1 MDYTWDF
8 ASVFANRNLLL
19 IGLKNTLILGAVCLA
34 LGLFL
39 GLFVGAARFSRRAWL
54 YYPATVFVEIFRNT
68 PVLVQIMW
76 FFFAFPILVPFK
88 IDAFTAATLGLA
100 LNTTAFA
107 SEIYRAG
114 LQSIPKGD
122 TEAAD
127 AYGISGWSRFKRII
141 WPTMLRLAWPA
152 YTNEAIFL
160 FHATTLV
167 FFTGFPALQQRGD
180 ALYYASYF
188 ADKTFNPFIPYPIL
202 AGYFILLTLVIIAIF
217 GLINRRLNRH
227 VPQAAV
233 RKIRLRLN
241 LIR

>member
-114 LQSIPKGD
+114 LQSIPKGQW
-122 TEAAD
+122 EAGKAIGMTYWQQMRRVILPQAVRRMLPAFMNRAVEVFKMTSLASVI
-127 AYGISGWSRFKRII
+127 AYGELMYQAKMVSTISFNPIE
-141 WPTMLRLAWPA
+141 M
-152 YTNEAIFL
+152 YTSVALIFFAVL
-160 FHATTLV
+160 
-167 FFTGFPALQQRGD
+167 FPATILVR
-180 ALYYASYF
+180 YF
-188 ADKTFNPFIPYPIL
+188 ETNRK
-202 AGYFILLTLVIIAIF
+202 AG
-217 GLINRRLNRH
+217 R
-227 VPQAAV
+227 
-233 RKIRLRLN
+233 
-241 LIR
+241 

>member
-8 ASVFANRNLLL
+8 ASVFASRNLLL

-34 LGLFL
+34 IGLFL

-114 LQSIPKGD
+114 LQSIPKGQW
-122 TEAAD
+122 EAGKAIGMTYWQQMRRVILPQAVRRMLPAFMNRAVEVFKMTSLASVI
-127 AYGISGWSRFKRII
+127 AYGELMYQAKMVSTIS
-141 WPTMLRLAWPA
+141 
-152 YTNEAIFL
+152 
-160 FHATTLV
+160 
-167 FFTGFPALQQRGD
+167 
-180 ALYYASYF
+180 
-188 ADKTFNPFIPYPIL
+188 FNPIEMYTSVALIFFAVLFPVTIL
-202 AGYFILLTLVIIAIF
+202 VRYFETNRKAG
-217 GLINRRLNRH
+217 R
-227 VPQAAV
+227 
-233 RKIRLRLN
+233 
-241 LIR
+241 